1 MRRTVLMLGVLALA
15 ACGAP
20 PEPESGPA
28 PAGQR
33 PVVLD
38 VGGGGTPSIRGLIGE
53 RQRLRLTGAQV
64 TTLDSIAMRLAS
76 ANDSLRNSIGAA
88 GERPRPGSAEWQRTI
103 PVLETMA
110 RNNRAAGLLVQ
121 EVLTEEQRRI
131 ACEMQAEDEGPEPM
145 RRTPPGAARIGGRGR
160 PAEVVEPRARGWP
173 WCAAPVPA
181 APR

>member
-1 MRRTVLMLGVLALA
+1 MRRTVLMLGLLALA

-28 PAGQR
+28 PAG

-76 ANDSLRNSIGAA
+76 ANDSLRNSIGEA
-88 GERPRPGSAEWQRTI
+88 GERPRPGSAEWQRTV

-110 RNNRAAGLLVQ
+110 RNNRAASQLVQ
-121 EVLTEEQRRI
+121 GVLTEEQRRI
-131 ACEMQAEDEGPEPM
+131 ACEMQAEDADAEPM

-160 PAEVVEPRARGWP
+160 PAEVVEPRVRGWP
-173 WCAAPVPA
+173 WCAVPVPA